1 MNLSQPNILIVD
13 DDVMICKVVEVLLKG
28 IHANVS
34 IATNG
39 EEAISIAREKI
50 FDCIISDLQMPLM
63 NGNELI
69 RKLRCMPEYKFTPFI
84 FLSSNNE
91 EETWIKNIN
100 DGADDFITK
109 PFNGEVLLAKI
120 KANLKKASLRKES
133 IRLKLD
139 QNISFDNGKVCYCE
153 PIMANYEIPA
163 QKINNE
169 IIPIQN
175 EEDLFRAINEK
186 NIWLILIDDHAEW
199 AIQIAQKIL
208 TQGRK
213 NNIPVHFLI
222 EMPLGDIISK
232 NIRELEYGGVIPKLL
247 PLDILVS
254 QINNLLQRE
263 IELKDKYL
271 TALSSAASTTPIKFE
286 HNLERELFDF
296 KLSFFH
302 EPFEKIPGGDFY
314 EFFTLK
320 NNLEIIVLG
329 DVMGKK
335 WRAWFFSLAYIAYIR
350 STINFYIYNQ
360 DFHFNLNPEYLLEVL
375 NKFIYKDLQLAEVFT
390 TLSIVLIDPNTS
402 ILRIAS
408 AGALRPLFL
417 NADSGKIKRLNI
429 VGTLLGVLEDTKYKC
444 LKMKME
450 PGDRVLLFTDG
461 YPETAGANG
470 TMVGEEAMEECFR
483 SEIQSR
489 TLTCQQIEQCLKKK
503 YSISSFD
510 DDRTM
515 LLISRD
521 AAAPF
526 A

>member
-13 DDVMICKVVEVLLKG
+13 DDVLICRVVEVLLKG
-28 IHANVS
+28 INANVS

-69 RKLRCMPEYKFTPFI
+69 RKLRYMPEYKFTPFI

-109 PFNGEVLLAKI
+109 PFNGEVLIAKI

-133 IRLKLD
+133 IRLNQD
-139 QNISFDNGKVCYCE
+139 QNISFDRGKICYCFSGKDKF
-153 PIMANYEIPA
+153 EIPT
-163 QKINNE
+163 QKLCNE
-169 IIPIQN
+169 LIPIEN
-175 EEDLFRAINEK
+175 EEVLFRAINEE
-186 NIWLILIDDHAEW
+186 NIWLILIDDHADW
-199 AIQIAQKIL
+199 AIQIVQKIL
-208 TQGRK
+208 VQAI
-213 NNIPVHFLI
+213 NNSIPVQFLAGL
-222 EMPLGDIISK
+222 PLAEVISK
-232 NIRELEYGGVIPKLL
+232 NIIDLDYGGVIPKSLAM
-247 PLDILVS
+247 DILVC
-254 QINNLLQRE
+254 QINNLLNRE

-271 TALSSAASTTPIKFE
+271 SALSSAASNTPIKFD
-286 HNLERELFDF
+286 HNLDRELLDF

-314 EFFTLK
+314 EFFSLG

-350 STINFYIYNQ
+350 STINFFIYNQ
-360 DFHFNLNPEYLLEVL
+360 DFHINLNPEYLLEVL
-375 NKFIYKDLQLAEVFT
+375 NKYIYKDLQLAEVFT
-390 TLSIVLIDPNTS
+390 TLSIVLVDPNTS
-402 ILRIAS
+402 TLRIAS

-417 NADSGKIKRLNI
+417 HGDSGKIKRLNI

-461 YPETAGANG
+461 YPETAGADGN
-470 TMVGEEAMEECFR
+470 MVGEEAMEECFR
-483 SEIQSR
+483 SQIQSR
-489 TLTCQQIEQCLKKK
+489 TLTCQQIEQCLTKK

-521 AAAPF
+521 ATAPF